1 MSVSTRGGQGVG
13 CRSYRCVPHLPLMAF
28 HKLTCGWDKAVG
40 YCIAL
45 HWKLGTE
52 GIDPNDKFEINL
64 ARHLYIACIHLHSI
78 SGWFLLERVLK
89 RKLIECHFL
98 CKVSLDSFYIHV
110 GKTLYE

>member
-1 MSVSTRGGQGVG
+1 
-13 CRSYRCVPHLPLMAF
+13 MAF

-64 ARHLYIACIHLHSI
+64 ARHLYIACIHFVRSHLVYFRQTS
-78 SGWFLLERVLK
+78 SRA
-89 RKLIECHFL
+89 
-98 CKVSLDSFYIHV
+98 
-110 GKTLYE
+110 T